1 MAIKIQHDKQGNVVA
16 VDIKTNKILGG
27 ISGMEKDIPPPKKVK
42 SKTPQ

>member
-1 MAIKIQHDKQGNVVA
+1 MAIKIQHDKQGNVIA
-16 VDIKTNKILGG
+16 VDTKTNKTLGI